1 MFIDLDRVRA
11 SRTVR
16 SLLMQARSE
25 ALAANTHELLGSIDA
40 ALRALA
46 AEETAHI
53 PTDAPTGAPTGT
65 PTGATK
71 LEPS

>member
-16 SLLMQARSE
+16 SLLVQARTE
-25 ALAANTHELLGSIDA
+25 ALAANTTELLGSIDA

-46 AEETAHI
+46 VEEARDH
-53 PTDAPTGAPTGT
+53 AS
-65 PTGATK
+65 ATTIAQ
-71 LEPS
+71 EPS